1 MSVTAWRLVHISH
14 IDAPLNGEGSKIS
27 GGRWNNKGTA
37 VVYAAQTIS
46 LSILEILV
54 RIIDSSDLTNYRF
67 LSITFG
73 ESQIERMNTAD
84 LPKTWKSL
92 PPLSETQQLGTRW
105 VNEKRSLVLAV
116 PSVIIPSEWN
126 YMINPIH
133 PEFSTLSISEKS
145 VEFTFDERLLSYHR
159 L

>member
-1 MSVTAWRLVHISH
+1 
-14 IDAPLNGEGSKIS
+14 
-27 GGRWNNKGTA
+27 
-37 VVYAAQTIS
+37 S

-67 LSITFG
+67 LSLTFD
-73 ESQIERMNTAD
+73 ESQIKRINTAD

-105 VNEKRSLVLAV
+105 VNEKQSLVLAV

-133 PEFSTLSISEKS
+133 PEFSTLSINTKA
-145 VEFTFDERLLSYHR
+145 VEFTFDERLLSFHR